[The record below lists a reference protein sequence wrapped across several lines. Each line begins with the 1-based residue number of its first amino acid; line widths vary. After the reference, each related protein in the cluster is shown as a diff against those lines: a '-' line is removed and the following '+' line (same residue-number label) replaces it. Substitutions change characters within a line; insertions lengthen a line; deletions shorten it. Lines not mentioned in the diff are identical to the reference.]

1 MTRGHLKV
9 LMPHVEAPA
18 PRVRKVCR
26 CAPCVRDRKADDL
39 RALIAIYEDRLT
51 TMRHELARLAR

>member
-1 MTRGHLKV
+1 
-9 LMPHVEAPA
+9 MPHVEAPA